1 MTAAAACVDT
11 SIGNVLVRWYAIV
24 AKVDNLREEDGDEEH
39 EDNDASQ
46 GYPSSPGI
54 PRRVV
59 TVTILVN
66 FVTAV
71 V

>member
-1 MTAAAACVDT
+1 M
-11 SIGNVLVRWYAIV
+11 V
-24 AKVDNLREEDGDEEH
+24 AKADNLREEDGDEKH

-54 PRRVV
+54 PSRVV
-59 TVTILVN
+59 TVTKLVN
-66 FVTAV
+66 LVTTV